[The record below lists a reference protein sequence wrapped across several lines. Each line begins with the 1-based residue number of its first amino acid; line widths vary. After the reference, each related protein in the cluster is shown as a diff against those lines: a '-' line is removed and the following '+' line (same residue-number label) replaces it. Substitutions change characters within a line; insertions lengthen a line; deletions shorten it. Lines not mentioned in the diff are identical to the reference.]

1 MSTKSREVLFGSR
14 IVGARIRA
22 ESARRRAGKAVREA
36 DRAEAEAWSIRM
48 EGYGGPAQPSPTLAQ
63 CLNGG
68 YGWLQVK
75 CHRCEAEAS
84 IPLDCVRRPR
94 DTPIWKLEASLKC
107 RSCRKG
113 RYAPP
118 VHMIRLTEVRQT
130 MPYVWVHPE
139 EEEGR

>member
-1 MSTKSREVLFGSR
+1 MSTESREVIFGSR
-14 IVGARIRA
+14 IRGAKIRA
-22 ESARRRAGKAVREA
+22 EGARREAVKAVRAA

-48 EGYGGPAQPSPTLAQ
+48 EGYGGPAQPSPTIGQ

-68 YGWLQVK
+68 YGWLQIK
-75 CHRCEAEAS
+75 CHLCETEAS
-84 IPLDCVRRPR
+84 IPLDCVCRSR

-118 VHMIRLTEVRQT
+118 VHMIGLTEERQSR
-130 MPYVWVHPE
+130 PYVWVHPDE
-139 EEEGR
+139 ER

>member
-1 MSTKSREVLFGSR
+1 MSTKSRQSIYAGS
-14 IVGARIRA
+14 IMGARIRA
-22 ESARRRAGKAVREA
+22 KNAREAANKALREA

-75 CHRCEAEAS
+75 CGRCETEAS

-107 RSCRKG
+107 RSCRRG

-118 VHMIRLTEVRQT
+118 VHMIKLTATQEIT
-130 MPYVWVHPE
+130 PYQWVHPDE
-139 EEEGR
+139 ER

>member
-1 MSTKSREVLFGSR
+1 MGTKSREVIWAGR
-14 IVGARIRA
+14 ILGAKIRA
-22 ESARRRAGKAVREA
+22 EGAREDALKAVRAA

-75 CHRCEAEAS
+75 CRRCETEAS

-118 VHMIRLTEVRQT
+118 VHMIRLPETREIT
-130 MPYVWVHPE
+130 PYVWVHPGDE
-139 EEEGR
+139 R